1 MSKTASKTQS
11 TVNLE
16 GTYPRQIA
24 GKVYMSPLSRIS
36 IQILIKQIIQT
47 LVLGH

>member
-1 MSKTASKTQS
+1 MSETASKTQS

-24 GKVYMSPLSRIS
+24 GKVYLVAT
-36 IQILIKQIIQT
+36 IKN
-47 LVLGH
+47 LYSDFD